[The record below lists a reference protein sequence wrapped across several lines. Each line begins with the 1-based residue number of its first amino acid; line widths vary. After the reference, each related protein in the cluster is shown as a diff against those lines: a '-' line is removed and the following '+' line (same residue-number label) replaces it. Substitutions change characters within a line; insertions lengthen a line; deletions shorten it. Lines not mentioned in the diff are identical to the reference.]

1 MDKNYSYG
9 PLYARYKY
17 CEGERGNSVAAH
29 DEHVYS
35 HAWTANDIGSSP
47 ARGK

>member
-1 MDKNYSYG
+1 MVGDYT
-9 PLYARYKY
+9 
-17 CEGERGNSVAAH
+17 CEGERGNSVTAH